1 MADLHVRGYFA
12 EAITGSK
19 PIKFRGRLIPE
30 YFKCIFYIIDNDGI
44 KVTESNAKSFKTWT
58 LELTLRTTSSET
70 VEPVAMSVGGAKKYT
85 GHKITLISTKP
96 AEPLDQFLEVGTLP
110 ARYFNLIHS
119 NRTKLISYSAT
130 KCLQTVQYKKQ
141 KAGGHGWTIGDYIEI
156 SESEL
161 QETAKSIVNSA
172 YTKLDGSFYQEFS
185 ERYKALILQGERYPI
200 KALQELY
207 YPFKTVKHVQSY
219 ATEARK
225 RGLLAKPENTKNS
238 PVRKTRKKGR

>member
-12 EAITGSK
+12 EAIAGSK
-19 PIKFRGRLIPE
+19 PVKFRGRIIPE

-44 KVTESNAKSFKTWT
+44 KVSEKNAKNFKTWT

-70 VEPVAMSVGGAKKYT
+70 VEPVAMSVSGAKKYIGAVT
-85 GHKITLISTKP
+85 SFKRANPLEQL
-96 AEPLDQFLEVGTLP
+96 AEAGTLP

-119 NRTKLISYSAT
+119 NRAKLISYSAT
-130 KCLQTVQYKKQ
+130 QCLQTVRYKKT
-141 KAGGHGWTIGDYIEI
+141 KDGGHSWTIGDYIDI

-172 YTKLDGSFYQEFS
+172 YTKLDGTFYQEFAD
-185 ERYKALILQGERYPI
+185 RYRAQVLAGDRTPI
-200 KALQELY
+200 KTLQELY
-207 YPFKTVKHVQSY
+207 YKEKSIKHVQSY

-225 RGLLAKPENTKNS
+225 RGLLPKAEKGKNS
-238 PVRKTRKKGR
+238 PVRKTRKAGKK